1 MDAQQTGMKLKR
13 RAPQNKNLINLT
25 LQQQQTSSGDAEIQG
40 SDSGISIE
48 SRGGT
53 KGNKVYNLTGFSFTK
68 QTNNG
73 DSGPAANEV
82 QTTDFSDLPFDMPK
96 LRRRRLLQQDTCTSG
111 SATSVDLHDLPFDMP
126 KLRRR
131 LRGQPPAQQTSTE
144 SSGVSQA
151 SSIQSVRDLDR
162 PASSGNATVTR

>member
-1 MDAQQTGMKLKR
+1 MKLKR

-25 LQQQQTSSGDAEIQG
+25 LQQQQQSSSSGEAEIQG

-53 KGNKVYNLTGFSFTK
+53 KGNKVYNLTGFSFAK
-68 QTNNG
+68 QTSGVDNG
-73 DSGPAANEV
+73 GAPDNEL
-82 QTTDFSDLPFDMPK
+82 QATDFSDLPFDMPK

-131 LRGQPPAQQTSTE
+131 LRVQPPAQQQNPQTSTE

-151 SSIQSVRDLDR
+151 SSSQSVPDADR
-162 PASSGNATVTR
+162 PTSSGNTSAC

>member
-1 MDAQQTGMKLKR
+1 MKR
-13 RAPQNKNLINLT
+13 RTPQNKNLINLT
-25 LQQQQTSSGDAEIQG
+25 LQQQSSSSGEAEIQG

-53 KGNKVYNLTGFSFTK
+53 KATKLYNLTGFSSTK
-68 QTNNG
+68 QANNA
-73 DSGPAANEV
+73 DNNESADNEL
-82 QTTDFSDLPFDMPK
+82 QTADYSDLPFDMPK

-111 SATSVDLHDLPFDMP
+111 SATSVDIHDLPFDMP

-131 LRGQPPAQQTSTE
+131 LRGQPPVQQQPQTSTE

-151 SSIQSVRDLDR
+151 SSSQSVRDADR
-162 PASSGNATVTR
+162 PVSSGNQNTDYSSIMR

>member
-1 MDAQQTGMKLKR
+1 MKLKR

-25 LQQQQTSSGDAEIQG
+25 LQQQQQSSSSGEAEIHG

-53 KGNKVYNLTGFSFTK
+53 KGNKVYNLTSFSFAK
-68 QTNNG
+68 QASGVDNG
-73 DSGPAANEV
+73 GPPDNEL

-131 LRGQPPAQQTSTE
+131 LRGQPPVQQQPQTSTE

-151 SSIQSVRDLDR
+151 SSSQSVPDADR
-162 PASSGNATVTR
+162 PASSGNRSVG